1 MDIDFFKRK
10 YGHEVNGIWVPRV
23 TAITD
28 IVAKPALLRYY
39 AAQESYQAAQTQL
52 KNSANWG
59 TLTHNTIEQ
68 ILKGIQPQIEP
79 KIAPSINAFFEW
91 QKKHQ
96 VKILDPE
103 NDIEKPLFDEENLY
117 AGRMDALVEI
127 DGELGILDIKTGTG
141 IWNEY
146 YLQTAAYLNAYNKT
160 APQTKQ
166 AKKRWILRVE
176 QYEKCI
182 FCGAKRR
189 KKSGKE
195 IIKGG
200 NPYCHHQFSQE
211 IGVFEFKDLGEAEHD
226 IQAFLHAR
234 ELWEWYNKDIL
245 KQIDNYPRYK
255 S

>member
-1 MDIDFFKRK
+1 MDINFFKRK
-10 YGHEVNGIWVPRV
+10 YGHEINGIWMPRV

-39 AAQESYQAAQTQL
+39 AAQESFQAAQVQL

-79 KIAPSINAFFEW
+79 KIMPSINAFYKW

-96 VKILDPE
+96 ITILDPE
-103 NDIEKPLFDEENLY
+103 RDIERTIFDSTNLY
-117 AGRMDALVEI
+117 AGRMDALIEI

-160 APQTKQ
+160 ASPSRQ
-166 AKKRWILRVE
+166 AKKRWILRIE
-176 QYEKCI
+176 QYEQCVI
-182 FCGAKRR
+182 CGAKKR

-200 NPYCHHQFSQE
+200 NPYCHHQFGQE
-211 IGVFEFKDLGEAEHD
+211 IGIVEFKDLGRPETD

-234 ELWEWYNKDIL
+234 ELWEWYNKDFP
-245 KQIDNYPRYK
+245 KKIDNYPK
-255 S
+255 VK